1 MDFTLDAFYD
11 DKYKARD
18 FRAYIYTPSLVKTR
32 LDLVYTDIVNWER
45 SGLLDINYGV
55 DIDKTAYK
63 STAVCFMEYVWM
75 SIVSHLREFGFSYED
90 IKAMGY
96 FLTQP
101 ITIEVIRA
109 GFLKNPQYFENSY
122 TSRLDKKA
130 LSAMTSTKQSDG
142 SYITL
147 LESLVKDTILGAQNI
162 RLLFFKHPAAFQVV
176 NKKSLEELSSRDDS
190 SGLEAFQKS
199 VEKPHCSFSLSGLTQ
214 KFVQKNTDYTK
225 EQIMILSKTDHKILT
240 LVRKHHRALKSVTI
254 KYKDK
259 TPTMIE
265 LTSMHKAEAE
275 KRLVEYI
282 KKGSYMTMEFKVEN
296 GDPLIFNRT
305 EKHKL

>member
-1 MDFTLDAFYD
+1 MDFTLDPFYAD
-11 DKYKARD
+11 IYKARD

-45 SGLLDINYGV
+45 SGLLDIDYGV

-90 IKAMGY
+90 IKAIGY

-101 ITIEVIRA
+101 ITLEVLRA
-109 GFLKNPQYFENSY
+109 GFLKNPQYFENTY

-130 LSAMTSTKQSDG
+130 ISAITSTKQSDG
-142 SYITL
+142 SFITI
-147 LESLVKDTILGAQNI
+147 LESLVKDTILHAQNI

-282 KKGSYMTMEFKVEN
+282 KKGRYMTMEFKVEN

>member
-1 MDFTLDAFYD
+1 MDFTLDPFYAD
-11 DKYKARD
+11 IYKAQD

-45 SGLLDINYGV
+45 SGLLDIDYGV

-90 IKAMGY
+90 IKAIGY

-101 ITIEVIRA
+101 ITLEVIRT
-109 GFLKNPQYFENSY
+109 GFLQNPQYFENTY

-130 LSAMTSTKQSDG
+130 ISAITSTKQSDG
-142 SYITL
+142 SYITI
-147 LESLVKDTILGAQNI
+147 LESLVKDTILHAQNI
-162 RLLFFKHPAAFQVV
+162 RLLFFKHPAAFGVV
-176 NKKSLEELSSRDDS
+176 NKKSLEELSSREDG

-240 LVRKHHRALKSVTI
+240 LVRKHHKVLKSVTI

>member
-1 MDFTLDAFYD
+1 MDFTLDPFYD
-11 DKYKARD
+11 DKYKAPD

-90 IKAMGY
+90 IKAIGY

-101 ITIEVIRA
+101 ITIEVLRA
-109 GFLKNPQYFENSY
+109 GFLKNPQYFENTY
-122 TSRLDKKA
+122 TSCLDKKA
-130 LSAMTSTKQSDG
+130 ISAITSTKQSDG

-147 LESLVKDTILGAQNI
+147 LESLVKDTILHAQNI

-176 NKKSLEELSSRDDS
+176 NKKSLEELSSREDG
-190 SGLEAFQKS
+190 SGLEAFQKAI
-199 VEKPHCSFSLSGLTQ
+199 EKPHCSFSLSGLTQ

>member
-11 DKYKARD
+11 DKYKAPD

-90 IKAMGY
+90 IKAIGN

-101 ITIEVIRA
+101 ITLEVIRA
-109 GFLKNPQYFENSY
+109 GFLKNPQYFENTY

-130 LSAMTSTKQSDG
+130 LSAITSTKQSDG
-142 SYITL
+142 SFITL
-147 LESLVKDTILGAQNI
+147 LESLVKDTILDAQNI
-162 RLLFFKHPAAFQVV
+162 RLLFFKHPAAFGVV
-176 NKKSLEELSSRDDS
+176 NKKSLEELSSRDDG

-225 EQIMILSKTDHKILT
+225 EQVMILSKTDHKILT
-240 LVRKHHRALKSVTI
+240 LVRKHHKALKSVKI

>member
-1 MDFTLDAFYD
+1 MDFTLDPFYD

-45 SGLLDINYGV
+45 SGLLDIDFGV

-75 SIVSHLREFGFSYED
+75 SVVSHLREFGFSYED
-90 IKAMGY
+90 IKAIGN

-101 ITIEVIRA
+101 ITLEVLRA
-109 GFLKNPQYFENSY
+109 GFLKNPQYFENTY

-130 LSAMTSTKQSDG
+130 ISAITSTKQSDG

-147 LESLVKDTILGAQNI
+147 LESLVKDTILHAQNI

-176 NKKSLEELSSRDDS
+176 NKKSLEELSSREDG
-190 SGLEAFQKS
+190 SGLEAFQKAI
-199 VEKPHCSFSLSGLTQ
+199 EKPHCSFSLSGLTQ

>member
-1 MDFTLDAFYD
+1 MDFKLDPFYA

-45 SGLLDINYGV
+45 SGLLDIDYGV

-90 IKAMGY
+90 IKAIGY

-101 ITIEVIRA
+101 ITLEVLRA
-109 GFLKNPQYFENSY
+109 GFLHNPQYFENTY

-130 LSAMTSTKQSDG
+130 ISAITSTKQSDG
-142 SYITL
+142 SYITI
-147 LESLVKDTILGAQNI
+147 LESLVKDTILHAQNI

-176 NKKSLEELSSRDDS
+176 NKKSLEELSSRDDD

-240 LVRKHHRALKSVTI
+240 LVRKHHKALKSVTI

>member
-1 MDFTLDAFYD
+1 MNFALDTFYD
-11 DKYKARD
+11 DIYKAQD
-18 FRAYIYTPSLVKTR
+18 FRSYIYTPSLVKTR

-45 SGLLDINYGV
+45 SGLLDIDYGV

-90 IKAMGY
+90 IKAIGY
-96 FLTQP
+96 SLTQP
-101 ITIEVIRA
+101 ITLEVLRA
-109 GFLKNPQYFENSY
+109 GFLQNPQYFENTY

-130 LSAMTSTKQSDG
+130 ISAITSTKQSDG
-142 SYITL
+142 SYITI
-147 LESLVKDTILGAQNI
+147 LESLVKDTILHAQNI
-162 RLLFFKHPAAFQVV
+162 RLLFYKHPAAFQVV

-225 EQIMILSKTDHKILT
+225 QQIMILSKTDHKILT
-240 LVRKHHRALKSVTI
+240 LIRKHHKALKSVTI
-254 KYKDK
+254 RYKDK
-259 TPTMIE
+259 SPTMIE
-265 LTSMHKAEAE
+265 LTSMHKAQAE

-282 KKGSYMTMEFKVEN
+282 KKGGYMTMEFKVEN
-296 GDPLIFNRT
+296 GDPMIFNRT